1 MATFQLDCADVPQIT
16 GSFTRDVI
24 EWNYRQLLNKI
35 RIKKGRKHEF
45 AHDTVPDWTD
55 SKTFTMIEVWKP
67 LNIQDF
73 FLSSFVEDP
82 PSIFYHYLCCAVPY
96 PTSAPL
102 LFSNFSG
109 A

>member
-16 GSFTRDVI
+16 GSFTRDD
-24 EWNYRQLLNKI
+24 QDTKKLAM
-35 RIKKGRKHEF
+35 KGRKHEF

-73 FLSSFVEDP
+73 FLEISSFVEDP
-82 PSIFYHYLCCAVPY
+82 PSIFYHYLCCTVPY

-102 LFSNFSG
+102 LFSNFSN